1 VTLGESPDTRHS
13 TGARERG
20 SAGPGYPPATCGNAA
35 DTAGSIALGSPPD
48 TPAPRTQFP
57 VTGLESRVLSAF
69 SHTSVLSAVCFAFD
83 HFARMAS
90 RSGTLAGLGSRAF
103 ARGDSRCMVDHLL
116 ERQGPQRAS
125 DLSRRAASNAF
136 HPSNNV
142 ASALPASPFR
152 SGIGSGRGRNKSEM
166 GVRPLRPVINR
177 PYAYNKSAGSGC
189 PEASRGQCCQQYR
202 QHCHRSPEDTPAP
215 RAPNAH

>member
-13 TGARERG
+13 TLDGSARPGYPPATCGFRLRTVHG
-20 SAGPGYPPATCGNAA
+20 RAGPGYPPAPCGNAA

-69 SHTSVLSAVCFAFD
+69 SHTSILSAVCFAFD

-142 ASALPASPFR
+142 ASALPTSPFR
-152 SGIGSGRGRNKSEM
+152 SGIGSGIGSGRGRNKSEM
-166 GVRPLRPVINR
+166 GVRPL
-177 PYAYNKSAGSGC
+177 
-189 PEASRGQCCQQYR
+189 
-202 QHCHRSPEDTPAP
+202 
-215 RAPNAH
+215 